1 MKNQKMFQYIT
12 PTKDGKKSP
21 LILTYANNHMHAIQL
36 FAERFDK
43 KIEKDRVVEYI
54 PKEEPKKEEPKK
66 KEDKKEEKKAESSK
80 ADTQKNDAPKGESG
94 EKQTDA
100 KESDASADASVKS
113 IDTDS
118 KEQ

>member
-54 PKEEPKKEEPKK
+54 PKEEPKKETKKNNKKPSK
-66 KEDKKEEKKAESSK
+66 KEDK
-80 ADTQKNDAPKGESG
+80 
-94 EKQTDA
+94 
-100 KESDASADASVKS
+100 
-113 IDTDS
+113 
-118 KEQ
+118 

>member
-43 KIEKDRVVEYI
+43 KNRKR
-54 PKEEPKKEEPKK
+54 
-66 KEDKKEEKKAESSK
+66 
-80 ADTQKNDAPKGESG
+80 
-94 EKQTDA
+94 
-100 KESDASADASVKS
+100 
-113 IDTDS
+113 
-118 KEQ
+118 